1 VTSTFP
7 DPQGTGAL
15 PVVVVVDERA
25 RHRTAVPVQDGPPA
39 WLQLAA
45 TICAVAAGWFAI
57 VAWRDP
63 AAPLLMGVAL
73 LIAVAALGIDVTA
86 AVRARRDTEDGAE

>member
-7 DPQGTGAL
+7 DPQATGAL
-15 PVVVVVDERA
+15 PIVVVVDERA
-25 RHRTAVPVQDGPPA
+25 RHRTDHPEPVGPPA

-45 TICAVAAGWFAI
+45 TVVAVAVGWFAI

-63 AAPLLMGVAL
+63 AAPLLLG
-73 LIAVAALGIDVTA
+73 VAALIAAAALAVDVTA
-86 AVRARRDTEDGAE
+86 ALTARNRDGEDA

>member
-1 VTSTFP
+1 MTSTFP
-7 DPQGTGAL
+7 DPQATGSL
-15 PVVVVVDERA
+15 PIVAVVDERA
-25 RHRTAVPVQDGPPA
+25 RHRTDHPDPAGPPA

-73 LIAVAALGIDVTA
+73 LIAVAALGLDVTA
-86 AVRARRDTEDGAE
+86 AVAARRNTDGGE